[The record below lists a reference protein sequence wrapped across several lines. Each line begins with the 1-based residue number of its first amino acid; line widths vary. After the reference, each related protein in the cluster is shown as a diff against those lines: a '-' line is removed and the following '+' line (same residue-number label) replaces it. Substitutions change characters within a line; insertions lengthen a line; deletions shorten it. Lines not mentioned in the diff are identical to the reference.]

1 MKDMT
6 KLLLRLNRRADD
18 QTGDGRLMAA
28 AADALRQQQAWIE
41 QLELA
46 LVELALAFA
55 QGRQER

>member
-1 MKDMT
+1 MKDLT
-6 KLLLRLNRRADD
+6 KILLRLNRRADE

>member
-1 MKDMT
+1 MKDLT
-6 KLLLRLNRRADD
+6 KLLLRLNRRADE

>member
-1 MKDMT
+1 MKDVS
-6 KLLLRLNRRADD
+6 KLLLRLNRRADE

-46 LVELALAFA
+46 LAFA

>member
-1 MKDMT
+1 MKDLT
-6 KLLLRLNRRADD
+6 KLLLRLNRRADEK
-18 QTGDGRLMAA
+18 TGDGRLMAA

-46 LVELALAFA
+46 FVELALAFA

>member
-1 MKDMT
+1 MKDLT
-6 KLLLRLNRRADD
+6 KLLLRLNRLADE

>member
-1 MKDMT
+1 MKDVT
-6 KLLLRLNRRADD
+6 KLLLRLNRRADE

>member
-1 MKDMT
+1 MKDLT
-6 KLLLRLNRRADD
+6 KLLLRLNRRADE

-46 LVELALAFA
+46 LVDLALAFA

>member
-1 MKDMT
+1 MKDLT
-6 KLLLRLNRRADD
+6 KLLLRLNRRADE

-28 AADALRQQQAWIE
+28 AADALRQQQAWID

>member
-1 MKDMT
+1 MKDLT

-41 QLELA
+41 ELELA

>member
-1 MKDMT
+1 MKDVT
-6 KLLLRLNRRADD
+6 KLLLRLNKRADE